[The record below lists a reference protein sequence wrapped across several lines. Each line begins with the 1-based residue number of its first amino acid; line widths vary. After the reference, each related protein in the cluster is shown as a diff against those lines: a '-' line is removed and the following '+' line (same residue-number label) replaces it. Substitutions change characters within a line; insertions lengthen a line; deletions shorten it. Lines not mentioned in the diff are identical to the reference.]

1 MTEDLENLALELR
14 RRGIPPKY
22 FAEQKRRGMSPQEI
36 IAAWP
41 PRPIS
46 NRVGSRRFRRRLV
59 VATYAGWLLVA
70 AIVKLMSLTQAHG
83 ETVLLLVLASGIIQA
98 IWLSRRTIINTPKLA
113 DEELDERLVQI
124 KNQAYRRAFQ
134 VFGPVAIV
142 GWLVSWAAI
151 TLQPGDQ
158 GTINALILFCGVA
171 LLGGTLP
178 TVIVAWR
185 EPDPLTGNEESS

>member
-1 MTEDLENLALELR
+1 MSEDLENLALELR
-14 RRGIPPKY
+14 RRGIPPRY
-22 FAEQKRRGMSPQEI
+22 FAEQKRRGMSPQQI

-59 VATYAGWLLVA
+59 VGTYGGWLVIA
-70 AIVKLMSLTQAHG
+70 AIVKLMSLSSAKTW
-83 ETVLLLVLASGIIQA
+83 TVFVLLIASAIVQA

-134 VFGPVAIV
+134 VFGPVAII
-142 GWLVSWAAI
+142 GWLLSWAAI

-171 LLGGTLP
+171 LLSGTLP

-185 EPDPLTGNEESS
+185 EPDPEP